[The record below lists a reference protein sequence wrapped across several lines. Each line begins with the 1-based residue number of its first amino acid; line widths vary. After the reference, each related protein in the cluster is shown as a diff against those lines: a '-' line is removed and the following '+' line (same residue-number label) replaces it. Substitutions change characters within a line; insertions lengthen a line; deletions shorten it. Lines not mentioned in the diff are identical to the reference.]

1 MNILTGIRNFLQF
14 INDNWTV
21 IIIIIALII
30 TIVKKAIS
38 FFNKSDKEKIDI
50 AKKQIQQTVLKLV
63 TDAEEDYQEW
73 VDAGAIKRSQVIK
86 KIFEMYPILSKA
98 TNQEELVSWIDNVI
112 DESLETMRNIF
123 EEQKGDA
130 EDTETNVDLDT
141 ESNE

>member
-38 FFNKSDKEKIDI
+38 FFSKSDKEKIDI

-98 TNQEELVSWIDNVI
+98 TNQEELVSWIDNAI
-112 DESLETMRNIF
+112 DESLKTMRDIF
-123 EEQKGDA
+123 EEQKGDTK
-130 EDTETNVDLDT
+130 DTEINIDSNI